1 MKFEDIDLISALQQI
16 TDIHTENYKE
26 DFELDRKLLQS
37 LAASDYSED
46 KHLLWMSRPSG
57 TYLLR
62 EREVYIEDT
71 FENKTWEFYHDQTG
85 DPILA
90 YSVEITGTRDGTVI
104 GNLVELDYAAHV
116 DRMKQLTVEIDKAAV
131 TFSDESTCYLPF
143 KSYRRDAAELEEAHG
158 KICSVG
164 FLPES
169 EQELAMILRR
179 ERFKASHHA
188 QPGNIEEHIHQLAVR
203 HGKAEEVLA
212 VLPLSAQNAYNE
224 VKEARPD
231 SIVCFAQ
238 NGYFEIYGEDAK
250 KAAPV
255 LGSKLLTKELEGC
268 GKVSVT
274 GFRQEQW
281 VAKAKKLWERGNDVY
296 LTQAGPDGKQE
307 VVKDLRAEDFI
318 PVGMVMGMDG
328 KTVRVESVDFAANN
342 VRLTDI
348 TDPKQPRTIH
358 EAPAIVRLYVEE
370 APTENLWAALD
381 RKHGNDQPQHSVLAK
396 LKRCKAEAEKDAPK
410 PKLEK
415 KQKSKEMEI

>member
-1 MKFEDIDLISALQQI
+1 MKYEDIDLIAALQQI

-26 DFELDRKLLQS
+26 DFELDRKLLQK
-37 LAASDYSED
+37 LAVSDSSED

-71 FENKTWEFYHDQTG
+71 FENKTWEFYHDQTS

-90 YSVEITGTRDGTVI
+90 YALEITGTRDGTVI
-104 GNLVELDYAAHV
+104 GNMVELDYAAHV
-116 DRMKQLTVEIDKAAV
+116 ERMKQLTVDVDRAAV
-131 TFSDESTCYLPF
+131 TFSDDSTYYLPF
-143 KSYRRDAAELEEAHG
+143 KSYRREAAELEGTHG

-164 FLPES
+164 FLPEN

-179 ERFKASHHA
+179 ERFKASYHA
-188 QPGNIEEHIHQLAVR
+188 QPGNIDEHIHQLAVR
-203 HGKAEEVLA
+203 HGKAEEELA
-212 VLPLSAQNAYNE
+212 VLPLAAQTAYNE
-224 VKEARPD
+224 VKEAHPD

-250 KAAPV
+250 KAAPL
-255 LGSKLLTKELEGC
+255 LGSKLLMKELEGC
-268 GKVSVT
+268 GKVAVT

-281 VAKAKKLWERGNDVY
+281 VAKAKKLWEHGNDVL
-296 LTQAGPDGKQE
+296 LTQTGADGKQE

-328 KTVRVESVDFAANN
+328 KTVRVESVDFAAND

-348 TDPKQPRTIH
+348 TDPKMPQTVH
-358 EAPAIVRLYVEE
+358 EMPAIVRIYVEE
-370 APTENLWAALD
+370 APAENLWAALD
-381 RKHGNDQPQHSVLAK
+381 REKEHEKPQHSVLAK
-396 LKRCKAEAEKDAPK
+396 LRQCKADAGKDAPK
-410 PKLEK
+410 PQLDK
-415 KQKSKEMEI
+415 KTKSKEMEI